1 MIQRI
6 QTIWLLLAT
15 AMGITSLKLP
25 TYSGHRINDVIPPIV
40 VSNIT
45 GSYNIMLMVA
55 TIATATLAF
64 LAIFLFKNRKLQI
77 KVVSTALVLSLI
89 TLFLYYW
96 QSKAFIVAESNYT
109 LTAIL
114 PISIPV
120 WLILAIRGITKD
132 EKLIK
137 SLDRLR

>member
-6 QTIWLLLAT
+6 QTIWLFLAT
-15 AMGITSLKLP
+15 ALGIASLKLP
-25 TYSGHRINDVIPPIV
+25 TFIGHRINDMLPQPV
-40 VSNIT
+40 VTEMT

-77 KVVSTALVLSLI
+77 KVVVTSLVLSLI
-89 TLFLYYW
+89 TLALYYW
-96 QSKAFIVAESNYT
+96 QSKSFIAAESNYT

-120 WLILAIRGITKD
+120 WLVLALKGIYKD
-132 EKLIK
+132 QKLIK

>member
-6 QTIWLLLAT
+6 QTLWLMLAT
-15 AMGITSLKLP
+15 TIGISSLKL
-25 TYSGHRINDVIPPIV
+25 SVFAGHRISDVIPPIIV
-40 VSNIT
+40 LEIT

-55 TIATATLAF
+55 TISTATLAF
-64 LAIFLFKNRKLQI
+64 LSIFLFKNRKLQI
-77 KVVSTALVLSLI
+77 KVVITALLISLG
-89 TLFLYYW
+89 TLLLYYW
-96 QSKAFIVAESNYT
+96 QSKAFIASESNYT

-114 PISIPV
+114 PISIPIL
-120 WLILAIRGITKD
+120 LILAIRGIHKD

>member
-6 QTIWLLLAT
+6 QTIWLLIAT
-15 AMGITSLKLP
+15 AIGIASLKLA
-25 TYSGHRINDVIPPIV
+25 TFAGHRISDVIPPIV
-40 VSNIT
+40 VKEVT
-45 GSYNIMLMVA
+45 GTYNIMLMVA
-55 TIATATLAF
+55 TISTATLAF
-64 LAIFLFKNRKLQI
+64 LSIFLFKNRKLQV
-77 KVVSTALVLSLI
+77 KVVVTALILSLV

-120 WLILAIRGITKD
+120 WLILAISGILKD

>member
-15 AMGITSLKLP
+15 ALGISSLK
-25 TYSGHRINDVIPPIV
+25 TSFYVGSRIKDNIPQPAEVI
-40 VSNIT
+40 T
-45 GSYNIMLMVA
+45 ASYNIMLMVA

-77 KVVSTALVLSLI
+77 RVVIVSLLLSLGTI
-89 TLFLYYW
+89 LLYYW
-96 QSKAFIVAESNYT
+96 QSKSFAGEGSTFTI
-109 LTAIL
+109 TAII
-114 PISIPV
+114 PIAIPV
-120 WLILAIRGITKD
+120 LLILAWRGIYKD
-132 EKLIK
+132 HKVIK

>member
-15 AMGITSLKLP
+15 ALGLASLKLP
-25 TYSGHRINDVIPPIV
+25 TFTGHRISDVLPQTV
-40 VSNIT
+40 VAEIT
-45 GSYNIMLMVA
+45 GTYNIILMVA

-77 KVVSTALVLSLI
+77 KVVIAGLIISLI
-89 TLFLYYW
+89 TLFFYYW
-96 QSKAFIVAESNYT
+96 QSKSFIAAESNYT

-114 PISIPV
+114 PISVPV
-120 WLILAIRGITKD
+120 WLVLALKGIYKD
-132 EKLIK
+132 HKLIK

>member
-1 MIQRI
+1 M
-6 QTIWLLLAT
+6 LLAT
-15 AMGITSLKLP
+15 ALGIASLKLP
-25 TYSGHRINDVIPPIV
+25 TFIGHRINDVLPKPV
-40 VSNIT
+40 VAEMT

-77 KVVSTALVLSLI
+77 KVVVASLVLSLI
-89 TLFLYYW
+89 TLALYYW
-96 QSKAFIVAESNYT
+96 QSKSFIAAESNYT

-120 WLILAIRGITKD
+120 WLVLASKGIYKD
-132 EKLIK
+132 QKLIK